1 LGLKYVLALPQVEN
15 PPKSRLHQQ
24 QRKSIQGER
33 ENFVNP
39 NEGKEEIEGLL
50 AMQDLAA
57 MDRVSFIFYKIN
69 LAVGLSLLTAV
80 SSACNRNSAIQPAP
94 NDHFRCFLFY

>member
-1 LGLKYVLALPQVEN
+1 MCPQVEN

-33 ENFVNP
+33 ENFLNLE
-39 NEGKEEIEGLL
+39 EGKEEIEGLM

-57 MDRVSFIFYKIN
+57 MDRVSYSFSIRLQY
-69 LAVGLSLLTAV
+69 
-80 SSACNRNSAIQPAP
+80 IQKDFAHPV
-94 NDHFRCFLFY
+94 